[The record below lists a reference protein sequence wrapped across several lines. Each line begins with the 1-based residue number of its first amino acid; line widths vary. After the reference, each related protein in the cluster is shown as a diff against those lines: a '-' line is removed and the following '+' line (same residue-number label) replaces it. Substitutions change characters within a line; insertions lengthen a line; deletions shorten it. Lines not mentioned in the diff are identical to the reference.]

1 MSSNLLNINLS
12 VAGRPY
18 RLKVTPEDEA
28 KARRAAR
35 LIKDKIQELRGIYGA
50 KDQQDYLA
58 MAALLLCVD
67 LLAKEQEIS
76 EEDKDFAYK
85 FDQLDQ
91 ILTDFVNK
99 G

>member
-1 MSSNLLNINLS
+1 MSENLLNINLS

-18 RLKVTPEDEA
+18 RLKVTPEDEG
-28 KARRAAR
+28 KARQAAQ

-58 MAALLLCVD
+58 MASLLLCVD
-67 LLAKEQEIS
+67 LLSKERELTK
-76 EEDKDFAYK
+76 EDDDFAYK